1 MNYRLQKM
9 VIEREIRKLQL
20 ENGRV
25 PFDDWYR
32 SLVDKKMRAAVDI
45 RLARVR
51 LGNFGNHRHVGDGV
65 NELKIDLGPG
75 LKVYYGVHEG
85 RLVLLLGGGDKSTQQ
100 RDINHAIKLWNQWK
114 EFEKNENK
122 EL

>member
-75 LKVYYGVHEG
+75 LRVYYGVHRG
-85 RLVLLLGGGDKSTQQ
+85 RLVLVLGGGDKSTQQ
-100 RDINHAIKLWNQWK
+100 RDINNAIKLWKQWK

>member
-1 MNYRLQKM
+1 M

-75 LKVYYGVHEG
+75 LRVYYGVHRG

-100 RDINHAIKLWNQWK
+100 RDINNAIKLWKQWK

>member
-51 LGNFGNHRHVGDGV
+51 LGNFGNHTHVGNGV

-75 LKVYYGVHEG
+75 LRVYYGVHRGEACASAG
-85 RLVLLLGGGDKSTQQ
+85 RWRQKHTAARHQQ
-100 RDINHAIKLWNQWK
+100 RH
-114 EFEKNENK
+114 
-122 EL
+122 

>member
-1 MNYRLQKM
+1 M
-9 VIEREIRKLQL
+9 VTEREIRKLQL

-25 PFDDWYR
+25 PFDEWYH
-32 SLVDKKMRAAVDI
+32 SLVDKRMRAAVDI

-51 LGNFGNHRHVGDGV
+51 LGHSGNHKPVGDGV

-75 LKVYYGVHEG
+75 LRVYYGEYKAEF
-85 RLVLLLGGGDKSTQQ
+85 VLLLGGGDKSTQQ
-100 RDINHAIKLWNQWK
+100 RDINNAIRLWKQWK
-114 EFEKNENK
+114 QFKKDENK